1 MDVWSPYVRR
11 CRSEAASP
19 RRPAADSVYSASLL
33 FPPAPRR
40 AAPLNEYALLPSDTE
55 QPRRRGTRR
64 APPLTALPGCGGGG
78 QPPLPPTP
86 RGGAERGRGAV
97 AVGSAGVGGGGSG
110 RDAAARR
117 PLAGVRGVS
126 EPPHGD
132 RRAGGGRGRPASPRG
147 FRGERGSK
155 VTLRGFSLPSSLSR
169 RAVSSSINFTFPSA
183 ASCVGRAPEG
193 SGELRP
199 QRTGRQRRLTG
210 KLAVRE
216 RGGDG
221 AARRVA
227 VSAASR
233 GRASVRL
240 TGVRHRTRSRCAG
253 AVPGDLLGHVP
264 GLHLEAGR
272 SALCLSH
279 LPVNCRFMA
288 PPGRGASCHQ

>member
-1 MDVWSPYVRR
+1 MRRHLPDAPLPTRCIPRPSSSP
-11 CRSEAASP
+11 P
-19 RRPAADSVYSASLL
+19 H
-33 FPPAPRR
+33 R
-40 AAPLNEYALLPSDTE
+40 AAPLLLMNTLSFQVTRNNRGGEGPAEHRRLQPSPAAGE
-55 QPRRRGTRR
+55 R
-64 APPLTALPGCGGGG
+64 G

-117 PLAGVRGVS
+117 PLAGVRGVT

-132 RRAGGGRGRPASPRG
+132 RRAGGVRGRPASPRG

-169 RAVSSSINFTFPSA
+169 RAVSSSINFTLPSA

-193 SGELRP
+193 SGELRL